1 MSKTS
6 KKMRD
11 ILGRAEAWFGPGTY
25 NVEGVG
31 SDMALVDFWS
41 AVHRHPILVG
51 RYLFPTRPK
60 GYVSA
65 TETLAAM
72 AMAVATSRKLRRK
85 GDIRGALVYEGHT
98 DIYYDS
104 LPQFVRY

>member
-1 MSKTS
+1 
-6 KKMRD
+6 MRD

-41 AVHRHPILVG
+41 AVHRHPVLVG

-65 TETLAAM
+65 TETLGAM

-104 LPQFVRY
+104 LPKFVRY